1 MLKIYP
7 VKIQCYDEEMDE
19 VMFNVETFD
28 AECCTVEIKTVVD
41 ADSWP
46 ELSELILKSLIA
58 ARDGVG

>member
-7 VKIQCYDEEMDE
+7 VKIQCYDDE
-19 VMFNVETFD
+19 LGNVMFNVESFD
-28 AECCTVEIKTVVD
+28 AECCTVEIKTVVT

-58 ARDGVG
+58 ARDGVK